1 MKARSFDIS
10 HRPTASRCANELAT
24 AARPGSPQSP
34 RAWRAEPRQDLSAR
48 TRNVFLWQRAW
59 LVALL
64 LALCSAVFAQ
74 TGLQPV
80 PPFSARVVDLTNTL
94 NSAQRSALEQK
105 LAALEQRKGS
115 QLAVLI
121 VPTTQPETIE
131 QYATRV
137 FDQWKV
143 GRGKVNGKWVDDGVL
158 FVIAKNDRK
167 MRFEVG
173 YGLEGAL
180 PDAIAKR
187 IIDETV
193 APFFRQGD
201 FYGGIDA
208 GVDRAIRVIE
218 GEPLPPPTA
227 QDREWQPTSPA
238 LHSLP
243 LLIFLVFVISSVFR
257 AMFGRGGGA
266 LLTGGI
272 TGGLAYVLTH
282 VLPIAAF
289 AGGIAFIF
297 TLLSGG
303 GGGGWISPSRRGG
316 YRGGGWG
323 GWGGFGGGGFGGGG
337 FGGGGFGGGGFGG
350 GGGGRSGG
358 GGASGGW

>member
-1 MKARSFDIS
+1 MAHAFAARSF
-10 HRPTASRCANELAT
+10 
-24 AARPGSPQSP
+24 
-34 RAWRAEPRQDLSAR
+34 
-48 TRNVFLWQRAW
+48 QRAW

-64 LALCSAVFAQ
+64 LAACSAVFAQ
-74 TGLQPV
+74 SGLQSV

-94 NSAQRSALEQK
+94 NASQRSALEQK
-105 LAALEQRKGS
+105 LAALQQRKGS

-121 VPTTQPETIE
+121 VPTTQPEAIE

-143 GRGKVNGKWVDDGVL
+143 GRGKVDGKWVDDGVL
-158 FVIAKNDRK
+158 FLVAKNDRK

-193 APFFRQGD
+193 APLFRQGD

-208 GVDRAIRVIE
+208 GVDRAIRVID
-218 GEPLPPPTA
+218 GEPLPPPAA
-227 QDREWQPTSPA
+227 QDQRWQPTGGA

-243 LLIFLVFVISSVFR
+243 VLIVVVFVISNVFR

-266 LLTGGI
+266 LVTGGI
-272 TGGLAYVLTH
+272 TGAFAYLLTH
-282 VLPIAAF
+282 LLPIAAF
-289 AGGIAFIF
+289 AGGIAFLF
-297 TLLSGG
+297 TLLAGG
-303 GGGGWISPSRRGG
+303 GGGGWTNASRRGG

-323 GWGGFGGGGFGGGG
+323 GGWGGGLGGGG